1 MTRWIGLCRRVGVT
15 FRDREDAGRRLG
27 ERLRAERLDDPV
39 VLGLPRGGVA
49 VAAAVAKA
57 LGAPLDIVVAR
68 KLGVPWQPELAFGA
82 IAPGVVVLRQDVI
95 QATGIGRAQTDAV
108 IERETA
114 RLDDLARAYRGD
126 RPPIAL
132 DGRTAVIVDDG
143 LATGATATA
152 AARSVR
158 RARPAQLLVAVPV
171 CAHDT
176 AVALGREVDAVV
188 CLRDIVDFRAVG
200 LHYVDFGQV
209 GDAEVRALLGR

>member
-1 MTRWIGLCRRVGVT
+1 
-15 FRDREDAGRRLG
+15 
-27 ERLRAERLDDPV
+27 
-39 VLGLPRGGVA
+39 
-49 VAAAVAKA
+49 
-57 LGAPLDIVVAR
+57 
-68 KLGVPWQPELAFGA
+68 
-82 IAPGVVVLRQDVI
+82 
-95 QATGIGRAQTDAV
+95 
-108 IERETA
+108 
-114 RLDDLARAYRGD
+114 
-126 RPPIAL
+126 
-132 DGRTAVIVDDG
+132 VDDG